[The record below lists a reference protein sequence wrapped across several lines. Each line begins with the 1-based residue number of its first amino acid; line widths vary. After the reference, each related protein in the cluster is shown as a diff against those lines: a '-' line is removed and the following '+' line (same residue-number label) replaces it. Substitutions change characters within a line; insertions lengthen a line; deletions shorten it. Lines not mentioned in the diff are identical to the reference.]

1 MAKQDTQHGF
11 QVQAINRVPSKSNLQ
26 DQLASRSPYQ
36 LGLVALRVV
45 GQPPAVG
52 HTLHHLQ
59 SSASI

>member
-1 MAKQDTQHGF
+1 MAKQNYKF
-11 QVQAINRVPSKSNLQ
+11 SFRAQAINCVPTRSHLQ
-26 DQLASRSPYQ
+26 DQLASRSPNQ